1 MKDIKLIYSSSC
13 KVFALH
19 KLSNELKE
27 KYEKE
32 LLDQQTKYEKQLLD
46 QKYKYDN
53 SVRLLESSLDQQMKI
68 E

>member
-1 MKDIKLIYSSSC
+1 VKDIFIQVLVK
-13 KVFALH
+13 FLH
-19 KLSNELKE
+19 YSNELKE